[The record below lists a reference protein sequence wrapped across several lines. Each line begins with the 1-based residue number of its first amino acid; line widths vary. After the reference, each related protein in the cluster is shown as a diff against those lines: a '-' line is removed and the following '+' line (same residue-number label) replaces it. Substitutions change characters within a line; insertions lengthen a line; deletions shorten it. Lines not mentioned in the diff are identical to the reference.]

1 MELKSLH
8 RDVFL
13 HLSHWLDSA
22 DLLSL
27 SCAEKFWDGLLD
39 YRWLWLLRAKQC
51 GIYQP
56 EFDQLEAKAIKAL
69 LILHMRNVY
78 RQILTICPP
87 KYAKRLCNIV
97 INDDAVELENSILP
111 TAKVSA
117 RALLPI
123 AMQFGRIQIIHSIF
137 THYKVPASYTWLL
150 YAIRNEYYGV
160 IKYLL
165 EVQQLPLLNDQP
177 YLLFP
182 VISKRW
188 DQHYAMSNTSSCRH
202 HGQFQDYNS
211 LVIKEIIRC
220 RHPKI
225 VAYLKN
231 KLNELLA
238 ESEGENLNIQLYAKL
253 KRHSL
258 DNLESTV
265 YCLSPNLNRLK

>member
-8 RDVFL
+8 RDVLL
-13 HLSHWLDSA
+13 HLSQWLGSV

-27 SCAEKFWDGLLD
+27 SCAEQFWNGLLN
-39 YRWLWLLRAKQC
+39 YQPLWVLRAKQC

-56 EFDQLEAKAIKAL
+56 EFEQLDVSAIKAK
-69 LILHMRNVY
+69 LILHMKNVY

-87 KYAKRLCNIV
+87 KYAKRLCEIV
-97 INDDAVELENSILP
+97 INDDAVELENSVLP
-111 TAKVSA
+111 TAIKSV

-123 AMQFGRIQIIHSIF
+123 ALQFGRINIIHSIF
-137 THYKVPASYTWLL
+137 THFKVQGGYTWLL
-150 YAIRNEYYGV
+150 FAIRNEYYSA
-160 IKYLL
+160 IKYIL

-182 VISKRW
+182 VLDKKW
-188 DQHYAMSNTSSCRH
+188 DQQYGMSHSLSCRR

-211 LVIKEIIRC
+211 LIIKEIICC

-231 KLNELLA
+231 KLNDLLA
-238 ESEGENLNIQLYAKL
+238 ETEGEKLNIQLYAKL

-258 DNLESTV
+258 DNIEATV
-265 YCLSPNLNRLK
+265 YCESPNLKRLK